1 MPLIKLPSLILKFPA
16 GRPLSEIEALY
27 AVGLDHANDRG
38 ATLAGYASQWGWS
51 RDKVRSFL
59 ARIGCQIEG
68 ASKDQ
73 AGRLVWPEID
83 SKTTPETPI
92 SNDLQKE
99 SHSKTTSEIEIDS
112 KTTSE
117 TPISSGL
124 QQISHSKTTAS
135 HKTTESTPQPFK
147 INGLQQK
154 SHTPIESV
162 KNNSNVRDKTHRG
175 SGGDLA
181 PLPDWLNLEAW
192 QDWCADRK
200 ERRMPLTQRAKDG
213 HLLVLKR
220 YAMDKEKQARCVAE
234 NIDRGYRKLVPLEE
248 LTWKPKPND
257 RKPARKE
264 HQPALELGGQVE
276 L

>member
-1 MPLIKLPSLILKFPA
+1 M
-16 GRPLSEIEALY
+16 
-27 AVGLDHANDRG
+27 
-38 ATLAGYASQWGWS
+38 
-51 RDKVRSFL
+51 
-59 ARIGCQIEG
+59 
-68 ASKDQ
+68 
-73 AGRLVWPEID
+73 
-83 SKTTPETPI
+83 
-92 SNDLQKE
+92 
-99 SHSKTTSEIEIDS
+99 
-112 KTTSE
+112 
-117 TPISSGL
+117 
-124 QQISHSKTTAS
+124 
-135 HKTTESTPQPFK
+135 
-147 INGLQQK
+147 
-154 SHTPIESV
+154 
-162 KNNSNVRDKTHRG
+162 
-175 SGGDLA
+175 
-181 PLPDWLNLEAW
+181 PDWLNLEAW